1 LLLRR
6 LLAIGWL
13 IDAHRDNHARH
24 ADHAACH
31 DKPLHG
37 ESIEMKPGP
46 MRWLVLAALL
56 LVLVIT
62 TTSAYIRL
70 SQAGFGCADWPA
82 CYGHS
87 VSTPSAGQLIPER
100 STLFWARALHRL
112 AASSAGILLL
122 LIVLLGWNTLQG
134 AAARLAAVATVA
146 LAGFLAW
153 LGLITP
159 SNLPVVTIGNLL
171 GGMSMLALLWWL
183 HQRGRGESGRAGRM
197 LLWLA
202 LAALALQIALGGMI
216 GARHAVLSC
225 VTLPACAGGWWP
237 DSVDWRLFNPF
248 FALSK
253 SDTGSAAREALIMSH
268 RYGAVLVATILCV
281 LGVKAVQRGARV
293 AARGWL
299 LLGML
304 GLQLLLGAGMVL
316 ANFPLPL
323 ALLHN
328 LCAALLLGATVGLS
342 WQNSET
348 QEEA

>member
-1 LLLRR
+1 
-6 LLAIGWL
+6 
-13 IDAHRDNHARH
+13 
-24 ADHAACH
+24 
-31 DKPLHG
+31 
-37 ESIEMKPGP
+37 MKPGP
-46 MRWLVLAALL
+46 MRGLVLAALL
-56 LVLVIT
+56 VVLVIT

-70 SQAGFGCADWPA
+70 SQAGLGCADWPA
-82 CYGHS
+82 CYGRS
-87 VSTPSAGQLIPER
+87 VPTPAAGQLIPEP

-122 LIVLLGWNTLQG
+122 LIVFLGWRALQD
-134 AAARLAAVATVA
+134 AAARFAAVATVA
-146 LAGFLAW
+146 LAGLLAG
-153 LGLITP
+153 LGMVTP
-159 SNLPVVTIGNLL
+159 SKLPAVTLGNLL
-171 GGMSMLALLWWL
+171 GGMTMLALLWWL
-183 HQRGRGESGRAGRM
+183 HQRRRGESGRADRT
-197 LLWLA
+197 LRSLA

-248 FALSK
+248 FALSE
-253 SDTGSAAREALIMSH
+253 SDMGSAAREALIMSH

-281 LGVKAVQRGARV
+281 LGVKAVRRGARA

-316 ANFPLPL
+316 ANFPFLTV
-323 ALLHN
+323 LLHN
-328 LCAALLLGATVGLS
+328 LCAALLLGATIGLF

-348 QEEA
+348 PEKA

>member
-1 LLLRR
+1 
-6 LLAIGWL
+6 
-13 IDAHRDNHARH
+13 
-24 ADHAACH
+24 
-31 DKPLHG
+31 
-37 ESIEMKPGP
+37 MKPGP
-46 MRWLVLAALL
+46 VRWLVLAALL

-82 CYGHS
+82 CYGRRM
-87 VSTPSAGQLIPER
+87 STPPAGQLIPER

-112 AASSAGILLL
+112 AASSTGILLV
-122 LIVLLGWNTLQG
+122 LIVFVGWDALQS
-134 AAARLAAVATVA
+134 AAARLAAVVTLA

-159 SNLPVVTIGNLL
+159 SALPAVTVGNLL
-171 GGMSMLALLWWL
+171 GGMTMLALLWWL
-183 HQRGRGESGRAGRM
+183 HQRDRGTGASRTLHR
-197 LLWLA
+197 LA
-202 LAALALQIALGGMI
+202 LGALALQIALGGMI

-237 DSVDWRLFNPF
+237 DSIDWRLFNPF
-248 FALSK
+248 FAMSE
-253 SDTGSAAREALIMSH
+253 SDIGSAAGSAAREALIMSH

-281 LGVKAVQRGARV
+281 LGVNAVRRGARV

-304 GLQLLLGAGMVL
+304 GLQLLLGAGTVL

-342 WQNSET
+342 RRNSVT
-348 QEEA
+348 QEGA

>member
-1 LLLRR
+1 
-6 LLAIGWL
+6 
-13 IDAHRDNHARH
+13 
-24 ADHAACH
+24 
-31 DKPLHG
+31 
-37 ESIEMKPGP
+37 MKPGP
-46 MRWLVLAALL
+46 MRGLVLAALL

-70 SQAGFGCADWPA
+70 SQAGFGCAGWPA
-82 CYGHS
+82 CYGRS
-87 VSTPSAGQLIPER
+87 VSMPSAGQLIPEGPA
-100 STLFWARALHRL
+100 LFWARALHRL

-122 LIVLLGWNTLQG
+122 LIVFLGWDALQG
-134 AAARLAAVATVA
+134 AAARIAAVATVA

-159 SNLPVVTIGNLL
+159 SHLPAVTVGNLL
-171 GGMSMLALLWWL
+171 GGMTLLALLWWL
-183 HQRGRGESGRAGRM
+183 HQRGRGSGVGRT
-197 LLWLA
+197 LHGLA

-248 FALSK
+248 FAMSG
-253 SDTGSAAREALIMSH
+253 SDLGSAAREALIMSH
-268 RYGAVLVATILCV
+268 RYGAALVAAILCV
-281 LGVKAVQRGARV
+281 LGVKTVRRGARV
-293 AARGWL
+293 AARGRL

-328 LCAALLLGATVGLS
+328 LCAALLLGVTVGLS
-342 WQNSET
+342 GRDSGT
-348 QEEA
+348 QEET

>member
-1 LLLRR
+1 
-6 LLAIGWL
+6 
-13 IDAHRDNHARH
+13 
-24 ADHAACH
+24 
-31 DKPLHG
+31 
-37 ESIEMKPGP
+37 
-46 MRWLVLAALL
+46 MRWLVLATLL

-82 CYGHS
+82 CYGRS
-87 VSTPSAGQLIPER
+87 VQTPEAGQLFPEGAD
-100 STLFWARALHRL
+100 LFWARALHRL
-112 AASSAGILLL
+112 AASSAGLLLL
-122 LIVLLGWNTLQG
+122 LIVFFGREALQG
-134 AAARLAAVATVA
+134 AGARLAAWTALA

-159 SNLPVVTIGNLL
+159 SNLPAVTVGNLL
-171 GGMSMLALLWWL
+171 GGMTMFALLWWL
-183 HQRGRGESGRAGRM
+183 HQRSQGSGGGRTLHS
-197 LLWLA
+197 LA
-202 LAALALQIALGGMI
+202 LAALALQIALGGMM

-225 VTLPACAGGWWP
+225 ITLPACAGGWWP

-248 FALSK
+248 FALAE
-253 SDTGSAAREALIMSH
+253 SDLGSAAREALILSH
-268 RYGAVLVATILCV
+268 RYGAALVAAMLCV
-281 LGVKAVQRGARV
+281 LGVKAVQRGTRA

-299 LLGML
+299 LLGLL

-328 LCAALLLGATVGLS
+328 LCAALLLGATAGLS

-348 QEEA
+348 EEEA

>member
-1 LLLRR
+1 
-6 LLAIGWL
+6 
-13 IDAHRDNHARH
+13 
-24 ADHAACH
+24 
-31 DKPLHG
+31 
-37 ESIEMKPGP
+37 MKPGP
-46 MRWLVLAALL
+46 MRGLVLAALL
-56 LVLVIT
+56 VVLVIT

-82 CYGHS
+82 CYGRS
-87 VSTPSAGQLIPER
+87 VPTPAAGQLIPEP

-122 LIVLLGWNTLQG
+122 LLIVFPGWRALQD
-134 AAARLAAVATVA
+134 APARLAAVATVA
-146 LAGFLAW
+146 LAGL
-153 LGLITP
+153 LGGLGMVTP
-159 SNLPVVTIGNLL
+159 SKLPAVTLGNLL
-171 GGMSMLALLWWL
+171 GGMTMVALLWWL
-183 HQRGRGESGRAGRM
+183 HQRRRGELRRAGRT
-197 LLWLA
+197 LPRLA

-216 GARHAVLSC
+216 GARHAVLAC

-248 FALSK
+248 VALSE

-268 RYGAVLVATILCV
+268 RYGAVLAATILCV
-281 LGVKAVQRGARV
+281 LGVKAVRRGARV

-299 LLGML
+299 LLAML

-316 ANFPLPL
+316 ANFPLPM

-328 LCAALLLGATVGLS
+328 LCAALLLGATIGLS

-348 QEEA
+348 REEA

>member
-1 LLLRR
+1 
-6 LLAIGWL
+6 
-13 IDAHRDNHARH
+13 
-24 ADHAACH
+24 
-31 DKPLHG
+31 
-37 ESIEMKPGP
+37 MKPGP

-56 LVLVIT
+56 LVLLLT

-82 CYGHS
+82 CYGRS
-87 VSTPSAGQLIPER
+87 VSTFSAGQLIPER
-100 STLFWARALHRL
+100 ATLFWARALHRL
-112 AASSAGILLL
+112 AASSAGILLV
-122 LIVLLGWNTLQG
+122 LILFLGWNTLRG
-134 AAARLAAVATVA
+134 AAARLASIATVA
-146 LAGFLAW
+146 LAGFLGW

-159 SNLPVVTIGNLL
+159 SNLPAVTVGNLL
-171 GGMSMLALLWWL
+171 GGMTMLALLWWL
-183 HQRGRGESGRAGRM
+183 HQRSRDTGAGRT
-197 LLWLA
+197 LHRLA

-237 DSVDWRLFNPF
+237 DSTDWRVFNPF
-248 FALSK
+248 FALSE
-253 SDTGSAAREALIMSH
+253 SDMGSAAHEALIMSH

-281 LGVKAVQRGARV
+281 LGVKAVRRGAGV

-342 WQNSET
+342 WQNSAT

>member
-1 LLLRR
+1 
-6 LLAIGWL
+6 
-13 IDAHRDNHARH
+13 
-24 ADHAACH
+24 
-31 DKPLHG
+31 
-37 ESIEMKPGP
+37 MKPGP

-134 AAARLAAVATVA
+134 AAARLAGVATVA

-159 SNLPVVTIGNLL
+159 SNLPAVTIGNLL

-304 GLQLLLGAGMVL
+304 GLQMLLGAGMVL

>member
-1 LLLRR
+1 
-6 LLAIGWL
+6 
-13 IDAHRDNHARH
+13 
-24 ADHAACH
+24 
-31 DKPLHG
+31 
-37 ESIEMKPGP
+37 MKPGP

-56 LVLVIT
+56 LVLVII

-70 SQAGFGCADWPA
+70 SQAGFGCTDWPA
-82 CYGHS
+82 CYGRS
-87 VSTPSAGQLIPER
+87 VSMPSAGQVIPEQ

-122 LIVLLGWNTLQG
+122 LIVFLGWDTLQG
-134 AAARLAAVATVA
+134 AAARIAAVATLA

-153 LGLITP
+153 LGLFTP
-159 SNLPVVTIGNLL
+159 SNLPAVTVANLL
-171 GGMSMLALLWWL
+171 GGMTMLALLWRL
-183 HQRGRGESGRAGRM
+183 HQRGRGTGAGRT
-197 LLWLA
+197 LHSLA
-202 LAALALQIALGGMI
+202 LAALVLQIALGGMI

-248 FALSK
+248 FALSE
-253 SDTGSAAREALIMSH
+253 SDMGSAARGALILSH
-268 RYGAVLVATILCV
+268 RYGAVLVATILGV
-281 LGVKAVQRGARV
+281 LGVKAVRRGAHV

-342 WQNSET
+342 WRNSET

>member
-1 LLLRR
+1 
-6 LLAIGWL
+6 
-13 IDAHRDNHARH
+13 
-24 ADHAACH
+24 
-31 DKPLHG
+31 
-37 ESIEMKPGP
+37 MKPGS

-82 CYGHS
+82 CYGRS
-87 VSTPSAGQLIPER
+87 VSTPSAGQLIPEH

-112 AASSAGILLL
+112 AASAAGILLL
-122 LIVLLGWNTLQG
+122 LIAFLGWNALQG
-134 AAARLAAVATVA
+134 AAARLAALATVA

-159 SNLPVVTIGNLL
+159 SNLPAVTVGNLL
-171 GGMSMLALLWWL
+171 GGMTMLALLWWL
-183 HQRGRGESGRAGRM
+183 HQRDRGAGAGRT
-197 LLWLA
+197 LHSLA
-202 LAALALQIALGGMI
+202 LAALTLQIALGGMI
-216 GARHAVLSC
+216 GARHAALSC

-237 DSVDWRLFNPF
+237 DAADWRLFNPF
-248 FALSK
+248 FALSEL
-253 SDTGSAAREALIMSH
+253 DMRSAAREALIMAH
-268 RYGAVLVATILCV
+268 RYGAVLVATIVCV
-281 LGVKAVQRGARV
+281 LGVKAVRRGARA

-299 LLGML
+299 LLGIL

-328 LCAALLLGATVGLS
+328 VCAALLLGATAGLS
-342 WQNSET
+342 LRNSET
-348 QEEA
+348 PEKA